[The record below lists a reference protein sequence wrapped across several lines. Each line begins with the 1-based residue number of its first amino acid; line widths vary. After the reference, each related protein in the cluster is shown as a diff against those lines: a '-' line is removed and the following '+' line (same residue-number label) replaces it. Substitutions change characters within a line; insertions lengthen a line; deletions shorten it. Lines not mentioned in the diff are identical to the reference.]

1 MEASQLTG
9 FYMSATL
16 TFNVLIL
23 QLLFQC
29 VFFVENYPMEV
40 PHIKVNSHIPEL
52 SKTMIHEFELLGKA
66 ELNQPMLYSLISK
79 ANDMNIKTENNQ
91 MQEVK
96 DNKKCRFY
104 MQGKC
109 KFGDKCLNV
118 HDKAYIDKN
127 CVVNKVNNKEISQ
140 NTSKKEDE
148 MSLSMKKKSKS
159 VNAVEEGLIKKKSMR
174 TAIDV
179 IQRIQWDD
187 ALPTENFS
195 VGYLDRFIG
204 IQEKKFTDFSWEDI
218 ASVDYN
224 VLAIPKHRIQYFK
237 YKDVKV
243 WDKQERMD
251 KVFGSI
257 GMEQTL
263 KL

>member
-1 MEASQLTG
+1 
-9 FYMSATL
+9 
-16 TFNVLIL
+16 
-23 QLLFQC
+23 
-29 VFFVENYPMEV
+29 MEV

-52 SKTMIHEFELLGKA
+52 SKTMTHELELLGRA

-79 ANDMNIKTENNQ
+79 ANDTNIKTEKEQ
-91 MQEVK
+91 MQEVQ
-96 DNKKCRFY
+96 DNKICRFF

-118 HDKAYIDKN
+118 HDKAYVDKN
-127 CVVNKVNNKEISQ
+127 YVANKVNNNKVISQ
-140 NTSKKEDE
+140 NTSKKDNE
-148 MSLSMKKKSKS
+148 MSLSMKKKSRS
-159 VNAVEEGLIKKKSMR
+159 VNNVEEGVIKKKSMR

-187 ALPTENFS
+187 ALPTEDFS

-251 KVFGSI
+251 KVFGST
-257 GMEQTL
+257 GMEQVFVL
-263 KL
+263 

>member
-1 MEASQLTG
+1 
-9 FYMSATL
+9 
-16 TFNVLIL
+16 
-23 QLLFQC
+23 
-29 VFFVENYPMEV
+29 MEV

-52 SKTMIHEFELLGKA
+52 SKTMTHELELLGRA
-66 ELNQPMLYSLISK
+66 ELNQPMLYSLVSK
-79 ANDMNIKTENNQ
+79 ANDMNLKTDKDH
-91 MQEVK
+91 MQELQ
-96 DNKKCRFY
+96 DNKICRFY

-118 HDKAYIDKN
+118 HDKAYIAKN
-127 CVVNKVNNKEISQ
+127 FTANKVNNKVINQ
-140 NTSKKEDE
+140 NSSKKVDE
-148 MSLSMKKKSKS
+148 MSLSMKKKSRS
-159 VNAVEEGLIKKKSMR
+159 VNDVEEGTIKKKSMR

-187 ALPTENFS
+187 ALPTEDFS

-251 KVFGSI
+251 KVFGST
-257 GMEQTL
+257 GMERIL
-263 KL
+263 LL